1 MFPCRL
7 LAILAAVLF
16 LSGPAMAQNS
26 FVIDT
31 VTSRNEAAKGL
42 MSVSGVEVV
51 NTNLSREEV
60 VKLLAADTPQDQIVS
75 IALKMTADSLKIG
88 GTSIFGETARVM
100 IGPFTAEGLEKGR
113 FAKVNL
119 AGFSVVF
126 SDKGMGASGN
136 LTGRPLE
143 LKRGTITSFLT
154 ALQSGHFETASFHVG
169 EIKWDGFDAAFTDTE
184 TPADAPGGNQVKLHL
199 RSLSAVTDY
208 VGDVPV
214 SSTGALAGLLFDPAP
229 ASELGRGLRSFGY
242 ERIEVGISGS
252 GRYEAS
258 SQRLVL
264 QDYTISSPQAG
275 RLSLAG
281 EVSGVDA
288 GALSSGDAT
297 RRGMALLGASVE
309 GLKVG
314 FVNDGLVEKSFAFV
328 AARQGRSPAALR
340 GEISAMAGQLLPL
353 FLAGDPQ
360 SLPLAQ
366 AVQAFLSDPKNFTL
380 TMKARGAP
388 VPLARLGSIR
398 DPMTFLA
405 LVNVT
410 LVANQ

>member
-1 MFPCRL
+1 MYPCRL
-7 LAILAAVLF
+7 LALLTIVLF

-31 VTSRNEAAKGL
+31 VTSRSDAAKGL
-42 MSVSGVEVV
+42 VNVSGVEVV

-60 VKLLAADTPQDQIVS
+60 MKLLAADTPQDEIVS
-75 IALKMTADSLKIG
+75 IALKMTADVLKIG
-88 GTSIFGETARVM
+88 GTSIFGETVRVM
-100 IGPFTAEGLEKGR
+100 SGPFTAAGLDKGR
-113 FAKVNL
+113 FGKVNL
-119 AGFSVVF
+119 SGFSVVF
-126 SDKGMGASGN
+126 SDRDAAASGN
-136 LTGRPLE
+136 LTGRSLE
-143 LKRGTITSFLT
+143 LKSGNITSFIK
-154 ALQSGHFETASFHVG
+154 ALQSGHFESASFQIG

-199 RSLSAVTDY
+199 RSLSAATDY
-208 VGDVPV
+208 VGDMPV
-214 SSTGALAGLLFDPAP
+214 SSKGELAGLLFDPAP

-242 ERIEVGISGS
+242 ERIEVGMSGA
-252 GRYEAS
+252 GRYDPT

-281 EVSGVDA
+281 EVSGMDA
-288 GALSSGDAT
+288 GAISSGDAT

-314 FVNDGLVEKSFAFV
+314 FVNDGLVEKSFAFA

-340 GEISAMAGQLLPL
+340 AEGSAMAGQLLPL

-366 AVQAFLSDPKNFTL
+366 AVQAFLSDPKNVTL